1 MLHSM
6 SRHLASLA
14 PAWERAHRLA
24 YFALQVVTKKKGFI
38 IIAPYCW
45 LLRQT
50 GLRVWDTAQDQLIA
64 SVNLIKLFSFV
75 TAALNE

>member
-14 PAWERAHRLA
+14 PAWERANGLA
-24 YFALQVVTKKKGFI
+24 YFALQLATKKKVFI
-38 IIAPYCW
+38 TIAPYCW

-50 GLRVWDTAQDQLIA
+50 GLRVWETAQDQLIA
-64 SVNLIKLFSFV
+64 SVNIIKLFFSC
-75 TAALNE
+75 NWNSK